1 MGFSLGGFVSGVTS
15 TVGKVIGGATKAAS
29 KWGGTAI
36 KAYAAAKSGNILGLI
51 GTVGSSL
58 MAKKAGGSGEWSPT
72 DTSSGITIPKTGS
85 FAMGFKKAGSGEA
98 PNQRMKTV
106 DADTLNAE
114 WEYRLEKGFRKKN
127 LFT

>member
-1 MGFSLGGFVSGVTS
+1 MGFFSGITN
-15 TVGKVIGGATKAAS
+15 TIGNVFSKGVKAAS
-29 KWGGTAI
+29 EWEG
-36 KAYAAAKSGNILGLI
+36 KAAGIYTAAKSGNILSLI

-58 MAKKAGGSGEWSPT
+58 MAKKAGGSGDWSPT

>member
-1 MGFSLGGFVSGVTS
+1 MGFFSGVTNAIS
-15 TVGKVIGGATKAAS
+15 SVIGGATKAAS

-36 KAYAAAKSGNILGLI
+36 KAYGAAKSGNILSLI

-58 MAKKAGGSGEWSPT
+58 MEKKAGGSGAWSPT

-85 FAMGFKKAGSGEA
+85 YAMGFKKAGSAES
-98 PNQRMKTV
+98 PNLRMKTV

-114 WEYRLEKGFRKKN
+114 WEHRLEKGFKKQR
-127 LFT
+127 LYT

>member
-1 MGFSLGGFVSGVTS
+1 M
-15 TVGKVIGGATKAAS
+15 IGQ
-29 KWGGTAI
+29 
-36 KAYAAAKSGNILGLI
+36 
-51 GTVGSSL
+51 VGSSL
-58 MAKKAGGSGEWSPT
+58 MEKKAGGSGNWQPT
-72 DTSSGITIPKTGS
+72 DTSSGITIPGTGTYT
-85 FAMGFKKAGSGEA
+85 MGFKKAGSAEA

>member
-1 MGFSLGGFVSGVTS
+1 MGFFSGVTNAIS
-15 TVGKVIGGATKAAS
+15 SVIGGATKAAS
-29 KWGGTAI
+29 KWGGTAV
-36 KAYAAAKSGNILGLI
+36 KAYAAAKSGNILSLI

>member
-1 MGFSLGGFVSGVTS
+1 MGFSLKNVFKGAAIAATGFV
-15 TVGKVIGGATKAAS
+15 AS
-29 KWGGTAI
+29 KYLGPVGGKLASS
-36 KAYAAAKSGNILGLI
+36 A
-51 GTVGSSL
+51 VSSL
-58 MAKKAGGSGEWSPT
+58 LAKKAGGSGDWSPT

-85 FAMGFKKAGSGEA
+85 FAMDFKKAGSAES

-114 WEYRLEKGFRKKN
+114 WEYRLEKGFKKKN